1 MPTWTLAF
9 PALPGAASLLPL
21 HQILTEGQRRVFSAP
36 SQPYPIQPM
45 SESTLEKHVFQAE
58 IQQLLDLVVHS
69 LYTDKEIFLREL
81 ISNAS
86 DAMEKLRHIEATEK
100 NIHQPTL
107 PMEIHIT
114 TDEEAGTLTISDHGI
129 GMSHEELV
137 KNLGTIA
144 HSGTK
149 AFLKAVKDGGGSP
162 QNMIG
167 QFGVGFYSAFMV
179 ADSVAVHTRSWHA
192 DSPELV
198 WTSDGKSGYEIEDA
212 SGLDRGS
219 KLVLTLKDDCKEY
232 ATESR
237 IKHLIERYSN
247 FVGFPILL
255 NGTRVN
261 EVEALWLKNKSE
273 VTDEQYKAFYQFAC
287 KAWDE
292 PQYRLHFSADAPITI
307 NSLLFAPSENPER
320 MGFTKA
326 EPAVALYSRKV
337 LIDAAPKDLL
347 PDWMRFMKGV
357 VDSADIPL
365 NISRE
370 TMQDS
375 ALIRKLGG
383 VISKRVI
390 KMFEKEAEADPEKYR
405 AFYKKFDRFFKE
417 GVATDYANRE
427 ALAKL
432 LRFES
437 SLTDGG
443 AVCGFTDYV
452 SRMKDGQE
460 SIYYLVGG
468 SRDQI
473 ETSPYLEAFRS
484 RGLEV
489 IYFVDAVDEYVVDS
503 LGTFDGKKLVSIRHG
518 GVELD
523 DVEQEGEA
531 LSAEQTTALCDFLK
545 NELGERVTSVSIGK
559 RLVDSPV
566 IALVPSDGMSPQ
578 MRQMM
583 KAMDENFKDE
593 VKVEM
598 EINPRHPLVKKLAE
612 AKDSNPEVAALV
624 AGQLLDNALITAG
637 LLEDARDTVSRMNRL
652 MEKALG

>member
-1 MPTWTLAF
+1 MV
-9 PALPGAASLLPL
+9 LPFQRAPPL
-21 HQILTEGQRRVFSAP
+21 FI
-36 SQPYPIQPM
+36 M
-45 SESTLEKHVFQAE
+45 SETTVEKHVFQAE

-86 DAMEKLRHIEATEK
+86 DSMEKLRHIEATEK
-100 NIHQPTL
+100 DVHEPTL
-107 PMEIHIT
+107 PLEIHIT
-114 TDEEAGTLTISDHGI
+114 TDAEAKTLTISDAGI
-129 GMSHEELV
+129 GMTREELV

-149 AFLKAVKDGGGSP
+149 AFLKSVKDSGSTP
-162 QNMIG
+162 GNMIG

-179 ADSVAVHTRSWHA
+179 ADEVKVHSRSWRA
-192 DSPELV
+192 EGEELV
-198 WTSDGKSGYEIEDA
+198 WISDGKTGYEIEE
-212 SGLDRGS
+212 SPGQERGV
-219 KLVLTLKDDCKEY
+219 KIVMHLKEELGEY
-232 ATESR
+232 AEETR

-247 FVGFPILL
+247 FVGFPIFL

-273 VTDEQYKAFYQFAC
+273 ITEDEYKAFYQFAC

-292 PQYRLHFSADAPITI
+292 PAYRLHFSADAPIAI
-307 NSLLFAPSENPER
+307 NALVFAPSENPER
-320 MGFTKA
+320 TGFGKV
-326 EPAVALYSRKV
+326 EGGVSLYSKKV
-337 LIDAAPKDLL
+337 LIDADPKGLL

-357 VDSADIPL
+357 VDSADLPL

-375 ALIRKLGG
+375 ALIRKLGA

-405 AFYKKFDRFFKE
+405 GFYKKFDRFFKE
-417 GVATDYANRE
+417 GIATDYPNRD

-437 SLTDGG
+437 SLTEPG

-452 SRMKDGQE
+452 SRAKDGQE
-460 SIYYLVGG
+460 SIYYLVGAG
-468 SRDQI
+468 REQVES
-473 ETSPYLEAFRS
+473 SPYVEAFKA

-489 IYFVDAVDEYVVDS
+489 VYFTDAVDEYVVES
-503 LGTFDGKKLVSIRHG
+503 LGEFDGKKLVSIRHG
-518 GVELD
+518 GVEL
-523 DVEQEGEA
+523 EEHAPEGDA
-531 LSAEQTTALCDFLK
+531 LSEEQTAALCEFLK
-545 NELGERVTSVSIGK
+545 QELGDRVTRVASGK

-566 IALVPSDGMSPQ
+566 IALVPTDGMSPQ

-593 VKVEM
+593 IKVEL
-598 EINPRHPLVKKLAE
+598 EINPRHPLVKKLSE
-612 AKDSNPEVAALV
+612 AKDSNPELAKLV
-624 AGQLLDNALITAG
+624 ALQLLDNALIAAG
-637 LLEDARDTVSRMNRL
+637 LLEDARDTVSRMNTL
-652 MEKALG
+652 MEKAMG

>member
-1 MPTWTLAF
+1 
-9 PALPGAASLLPL
+9 
-21 HQILTEGQRRVFSAP
+21 
-36 SQPYPIQPM
+36 M
-45 SESTLEKHVFQAE
+45 SESTLEKHAFQAE

-107 PMEIHIT
+107 PLEIHIT
-114 TDEEAGTLTISDHGI
+114 TDEEAGTLTIADHGI

-149 AFLKAVKDGGGSP
+149 AFLKAVKENGGSP

-179 ADSVAVHTRSWHA
+179 ADEVAVHTRSWHA
-192 DSPELV
+192 DSPQLV
-198 WTSDGKSGYEIEDA
+198 WTSDGKSGYEIEETT
-212 SGLDRGS
+212 GLDRGS
-219 KLVLTLKDDCKEY
+219 KLVLTLKEDCKEY

-237 IKHLIERYSN
+237 IKHLIRTYSN

-273 VTDEQYKAFYQFAC
+273 VSEEQYKAFYQFAC

-292 PQYRLHFSADAPITI
+292 PSYRLHFSADAPLAI
-307 NSLLFAPSENPER
+307 NALLFAPTENPER
-320 MGFTKA
+320 MGFTKT
-326 EPAVALYSRKV
+326 EPAIALYSRKV
-337 LIDAAPKDLL
+337 LIDPSPKELL

-390 KMFEKEAEADPEKYR
+390 RMFEKEAEADPEKYR
-405 AFYKKFDRFFKE
+405 GFYRKFDRYFKE
-417 GVATDYANRE
+417 GVATDHANRE

-437 SLTDGG
+437 SLTDPG
-443 AVCGFTDYV
+443 AVCGFADYV
-452 SRMKDGQE
+452 ARMKDGQE
-460 SIYYLVGG
+460 SIYYLVGAG
-468 SRDQI
+468 REQI
-473 ETSPYLEAFRS
+473 ETSPYLEAFKS

-489 IYFVDAVDEYVVDS
+489 VYFTDAVDEYVVDA

-523 DVEQEGEA
+523 EQAQEGES
-531 LSAEQTTALCDFLK
+531 LTPEQTTALCDFLT
-545 NELGERVTSVSIGK
+545 NQLGDRVTSVSSGK

-566 IALVPSDGMSPQ
+566 IALVPADGLSPQ

-593 VKVEM
+593 VKVEL
-598 EINPRHPLVKKLAE
+598 EINPRHPLVRKLAE

-624 AGQLLDNALITAG
+624 AGQLLDNALISAG

-652 MEKALG
+652 MEKAMG

>member
-1 MPTWTLAF
+1 
-9 PALPGAASLLPL
+9 
-21 HQILTEGQRRVFSAP
+21 
-36 SQPYPIQPM
+36 M

-107 PMEIHIT
+107 PLEIHIT
-114 TDEEAGTLTISDHGI
+114 TDEEAGTLTIADHGI

-149 AFLKAVKDGGGSP
+149 AFLKAVKENGGSP

-179 ADSVAVHTRSWHA
+179 ADTVAVHTRSWHA

-198 WTSDGKSGYEIEDA
+198 WTSDGKSGYDIEETQ
-212 SGLDRGS
+212 GLERGS
-219 KLVLTLKDDCKEY
+219 KLVLTLKEDCREF

-237 IKHLIERYSN
+237 VKHLIETYSN

-255 NGTRVN
+255 NGKRIN

-273 VTDEQYKAFYQFAC
+273 VSDEEYKAFYQFAC

-292 PQYRLHFSADAPITI
+292 PAYRLHFSADAPITI

-320 MGFTKA
+320 MGFSKA

-337 LIDAAPKDLL
+337 LIDPAPKELL

-405 AFYKKFDRFFKE
+405 GFYKKFDRFFKE
-417 GVATDYANRE
+417 GVATDHANRE

-437 SLTDGG
+437 SLTEAG
-443 AVCGFTDYV
+443 AVCGFPDYV

-460 SIYYLVGG
+460 SIYYLVGA
-468 SRDQI
+468 SREQI
-473 ETSPYLEAFRS
+473 EASPYLEAFKS

-489 IYFVDAVDEYVVDS
+489 VYFTDAVDEYVVDS
-503 LGTFDGKKLVSIRHG
+503 LGTFDGKKLVSVRHG
-518 GVELD
+518 GVELED
-523 DVEQEGEA
+523 QERDGESLDEA
-531 LSAEQTTALCDFLK
+531 QTTALCDFLK
-545 NELGERVTSVSIGK
+545 NHLGDRVTAVSSGK

-566 IALVPSDGMSPQ
+566 IALVPADGLSPQ

-593 VKVEM
+593 VKVEL
-598 EINPRHPLVKKLAE
+598 EINPRHPLVRKLAE
-612 AKDSNPEVAALV
+612 AKDSKPEVAALV
-624 AGQLLDNALITAG
+624 AGQLLDNALIAAG
-637 LLEDARDTVSRMNRL
+637 LLEDARDTVHRMNQL
-652 MEKALG
+652 MEKAMG

>member
-1 MPTWTLAF
+1 
-9 PALPGAASLLPL
+9 
-21 HQILTEGQRRVFSAP
+21 
-36 SQPYPIQPM
+36 M
-45 SESTLEKHVFQAE
+45 SETTAEKHSFQAE

-86 DAMEKLRHIEATEK
+86 DSMEKLRHIEATEK
-100 NIHQPTL
+100 DIHDPTL
-107 PMEIHIT
+107 PLEIHIT
-114 TDEEAGTLTISDHGI
+114 TDAEAKTLTISDAGI
-129 GMSHEELV
+129 GMTREELV

-149 AFLKAVKDGGGSP
+149 AFLKSVQDSGSTP
-162 QNMIG
+162 GNMIG

-179 ADSVAVHTRSWHA
+179 ADEVKVHTRSWRA
-192 DSPELV
+192 EGEELV
-198 WTSDGKSGYEIEDA
+198 WISDGKTGYEIEE
-212 SGLDRGS
+212 SPGQPRGV
-219 KLVLTLKDDCKEY
+219 KIVMHLKEDLGEY
-232 ATESR
+232 AEETR

-247 FVGFPILL
+247 FVGFPIFL
-255 NGTRVN
+255 NGKRIN
-261 EVEALWLKNKSE
+261 EVEALWLKNKSDISE
-273 VTDEQYKAFYQFAC
+273 DEYKAFYQFAC
-287 KAWDE
+287 KAFDE
-292 PQYRLHFSADAPITI
+292 PAYRLHFSADAPIAI
-307 NSLLFAPSENPER
+307 NALVFAPSENPER
-320 MGFTKA
+320 MGFGK
-326 EPAVALYSRKV
+326 VDGGVSLYSKKV
-337 LIDAAPKDLL
+337 LIDADPKGLL

-357 VDSADIPL
+357 VDSADLPL

-375 ALIRKLGG
+375 ALIRKLGA

-390 KMFEKEAEADPEKYR
+390 KMFEKDAEADPEKYR
-405 AFYKKFDRFFKE
+405 GFYKKFDRFFKE
-417 GVATDYANRE
+417 GIATDYPNRD

-437 SLTDGG
+437 SLTEPG

-452 SRMKDGQE
+452 SRAKDGQE

-468 SRDQI
+468 SREQV
-473 ETSPYLEAFRS
+473 ESSPYVEAFKA

-489 IYFVDAVDEYVVDS
+489 IYFTDAVDEYVVES
-503 LGTFDGKKLVSIRHG
+503 LGEFDGKKLVSIRHG

-523 DVEQEGEA
+523 DHAPEGDA
-531 LSAEQTTALCDFLK
+531 LSEEQTTALCDFLK
-545 NELGERVTSVSIGK
+545 QELGDRVTRVASGK

-566 IALVPSDGMSPQ
+566 IALVPTDGMSPQ

-593 VKVEM
+593 IKVEL

-612 AKDSNPEVAALV
+612 AKDSNPELAKLV
-624 AGQLLDNALITAG
+624 ALQLLDNSLIAAG
-637 LLEDARDTVSRMNRL
+637 LLEDARDTVSRMNTLR
-652 MEKALG
+652 EKAMG

>member
-1 MPTWTLAF
+1 
-9 PALPGAASLLPL
+9 
-21 HQILTEGQRRVFSAP
+21 
-36 SQPYPIQPM
+36 M
-45 SESTLEKHVFQAE
+45 SETTAEKHSFQAE

-86 DAMEKLRHIEATEK
+86 DSMEKLRHIEATEK
-100 NIHQPTL
+100 DIHDPTL
-107 PMEIHIT
+107 PLEIHIT
-114 TDEEAGTLTISDHGI
+114 TDAEAKTLTISDAGI
-129 GMSHEELV
+129 GMTREELV

-149 AFLKAVKDGGGSP
+149 AFLKSVQDSGSTP
-162 QNMIG
+162 GNMIG

-179 ADSVAVHTRSWHA
+179 ADEVKVHTRSWRA
-192 DSPELV
+192 EGEELV
-198 WTSDGKSGYEIEDA
+198 WISDGKTGYEIEE
-212 SGLDRGS
+212 SPGQPRGV
-219 KLVLTLKDDCKEY
+219 KIVMHLKEDLGEY
-232 ATESR
+232 AEETR

-247 FVGFPILL
+247 FVGFPIFL
-255 NGTRVN
+255 NGKRIN
-261 EVEALWLKNKSE
+261 EVEALWLKNKSDISE
-273 VTDEQYKAFYQFAC
+273 DEYKAFYQFAC
-287 KAWDE
+287 KAFDE
-292 PQYRLHFSADAPITI
+292 PAYRLHFSADAPIAI
-307 NSLLFAPSENPER
+307 NALVFAPSENPER
-320 MGFTKA
+320 MGFGK
-326 EPAVALYSRKV
+326 VDGGVSLYSKKV
-337 LIDAAPKDLL
+337 LIDADPKGLL

-357 VDSADIPL
+357 VDSADLPL

-375 ALIRKLGG
+375 ALIRKLGA

-390 KMFEKEAEADPEKYR
+390 KMFEKDAEADPEKYR
-405 AFYKKFDRFFKE
+405 GFYKKFDRFFKE
-417 GVATDYANRE
+417 GIATDYPNRD

-437 SLTDGG
+437 SLTEPG

-452 SRMKDGQE
+452 SRAKDGQE

-468 SRDQI
+468 SREQV
-473 ETSPYLEAFRS
+473 ESSPYVEAFKA

-489 IYFVDAVDEYVVDS
+489 IYFTDAVDEYVVES
-503 LGTFDGKKLVSIRHG
+503 LGEFDGKKLVSIRHG

-523 DVEQEGEA
+523 DHAPEGDA
-531 LSAEQTTALCDFLK
+531 LSDEQTTALCEFLK
-545 NELGERVTSVSIGK
+545 QELGDRVTRVASGK

-566 IALVPSDGMSPQ
+566 IALVPTDGMSPQ

-593 VKVEM
+593 IKVEL

-612 AKDSNPEVAALV
+612 AKDSNPELAKLV
-624 AGQLLDNALITAG
+624 ALQLLDNSLIAAG
-637 LLEDARDTVSRMNRL
+637 LLEDARDTVSRMNTL
-652 MEKALG
+652 MEKAMG

>member
-1 MPTWTLAF
+1 
-9 PALPGAASLLPL
+9 
-21 HQILTEGQRRVFSAP
+21 
-36 SQPYPIQPM
+36 M
-45 SESTLEKHVFQAE
+45 SETTVEKHTFQAE

-86 DAMEKLRHIEATEK
+86 DSMEKLRHIEATEK
-100 NIHQPTL
+100 DVHEPTL
-107 PMEIHIT
+107 PLEIHIT
-114 TDEEAGTLTISDHGI
+114 TDAEARTLTISDAGI
-129 GMSHEELV
+129 GMTHDELV

-149 AFLKAVKDGGGSP
+149 AFLKSVKDSGSTP
-162 QNMIG
+162 GNMIG

-179 ADSVAVHTRSWHA
+179 ADGVKVHTRSWRA
-192 DSPELV
+192 EGEELV
-198 WTSDGKSGYEIEDA
+198 WISDGKTGYEIED
-212 SGLDRGS
+212 SPDQSRGV
-219 KLVLTLKDDCKEY
+219 KIVMHLKEELGEY
-232 ATESR
+232 AEETR

-247 FVGFPILL
+247 FVGFPIFL

-273 VTDEQYKAFYQFAC
+273 ISEDDYKAFYQFAC

-292 PQYRLHFSADAPITI
+292 PAYRLHFSADAPIAI
-307 NSLLFAPSENPER
+307 NALVFAPSENPER
-320 MGFTKA
+320 TGFGKV
-326 EPAVALYSRKV
+326 EGGVSLYSKKV
-337 LIDAAPKDLL
+337 LIDADPKGLL

-357 VDSADIPL
+357 VDSADLPL

-375 ALIRKLGG
+375 ALIRKLGA

-405 AFYKKFDRFFKE
+405 GFYKKFDRFFKE
-417 GVATDYANRE
+417 GIATDYPNRD

-437 SLTDGG
+437 SLTESGT
-443 AVCGFTDYV
+443 VCGFSDYV
-452 SRMKDGQE
+452 SRAKDGQE

-468 SRDQI
+468 SREQV
-473 ETSPYLEAFRS
+473 ESSPYVEAFKA

-489 IYFVDAVDEYVVDS
+489 IYFTDAVDEYVVES
-503 LGTFDGKKLVSIRHG
+503 LGEFEGKKLVSIRHG
-518 GVELD
+518 GVELED
-523 DVEQEGEA
+523 HAPEGDA
-531 LSAEQTTALCDFLK
+531 LSEEQTAALCEFLK
-545 NELGERVTSVSIGK
+545 TELGDRVTRVASGK
-559 RLVDSPV
+559 RLVESPV
-566 IALVPSDGMSPQ
+566 IALVPTDGMSPQ

-593 VKVEM
+593 IKVEL
-598 EINPRHPLVKKLAE
+598 EINPRHALVKKLSE
-612 AKDSNPEVAALV
+612 AKDSNPELAKLV
-624 AGQLLDNALITAG
+624 ALQLLDNSLIAAG
-637 LLEDARDTVSRMNRL
+637 LLEDARDTVSRMNKL
-652 MEKALG
+652 MEKAMG